1 MADARA
7 KQTILV
13 LEDAVAIRGL
23 VRIILEDAGY
33 AVLEAGT
40 VDEAARHIEGAA
52 QRPHALICD
61 VNIPGENS
69 LAGVGRLQQIE
80 PTLKV
85 LYISGESV
93 GTALPPGSSFL
104 QKPFPPDAL
113 VKKIEG
119 LLAG

>member
-1 MADARA
+1 MADAPA

-13 LEDAVAIRGL
+13 LEDALPSAPSCASSSKRRGMLSWRRVRWTRLL
-23 VRIILEDAGY
+23 VKSR
-33 AVLEAGT
+33 
-40 VDEAARHIEGAA
+40 ARRNGRGAHL
-52 QRPHALICD
+52 RREYT
-61 VNIPGENS
+61 GRES

-80 PTLKV
+80 PALKV

-113 VKKIEG
+113 LKKIEG

>member
-1 MADARA
+1 MADAPA
-7 KQTILV
+7 KPTILV
-13 LEDAVAIRGL
+13 LEDAVAIRAL
-23 VRIILEDAGY
+23 VRVILEEAGY
-33 AVLEAGT
+33 GVLEAGT
-40 VDEAARHIEGAA
+40 VDEAARQIEGAA
-52 QRPHALICD
+52 QRPRALVCD

-93 GTALPPGSSFL
+93 GTALPPGSAFL

-113 VKKIEG
+113 LKKIEG

>member
-1 MADARA
+1 MADARV
-7 KQTILV
+7 KPTVLV
-13 LEDAVAIRGL
+13 LEDAAAIRVL
-23 VRIILEDAGY
+23 VRVILEDAGY

-40 VDEAARHIEGAA
+40 VEEAARQIEGAV
-52 QRPHALICD
+52 QRPRALVCD

-80 PTLKV
+80 PALKV
-85 LYISGESV
+85 LYISGESI
-93 GTALPPGSSFL
+93 GTALPPGSAFL

-119 LLAG
+119 ILGG

>member
-1 MADARA
+1 M
-7 KQTILV
+7 
-13 LEDAVAIRGL
+13 LEDAVAIRAL
-23 VRIILEDAGY
+23 VRVILEEAGY

-40 VDEAARHIEGAA
+40 VDEAARQIEGAA
-52 QRPHALICD
+52 QRPRALVCD

-80 PTLKV
+80 PALKV
-85 LYISGESV
+85 LDKYPGEKCRDRASTSEELLRV
-93 GTALPPGSSFL
+93 F
-104 QKPFPPDAL
+104 KNPFRRYAL